1 MGISILAPTRGAT
14 TPWLARKKLE
24 RHFNP
29 RSREESDDEYEQYT
43 LFSVAFQSTLPRGE
57 RLYKCS
63 WQLLH
68 EYFNPRSREGS
79 DYSADCS
86 DLSDGYFNPRSREG
100 SDINDANGS
109 EGVSI
114 SIHAP
119 ARGAT
124 RFNYAIYF
132 CFYISIHAPARGA
145 TRTYG
150 RGSSSDN
157 NFNPRSREGSDVTNV
172 EKEFSSHYFNP
183 RSREGSDDDFI
194 IKWRSIFISIHAPAR
209 GATKTLRLWQ

>member
-1 MGISILAPTRGAT
+1 M
-14 TPWLARKKLE
+14 E

-124 RFNYAIYF
+124 KGSRFQSFRKFISIHAPARGATRFNYAIYF

-145 TRTYG
+145 TLTEVVVKQLPLFQSTLP
-150 RGSSSDN
+150 RGERPVRILTRGLTCRFQSTL
-157 NFNPRSREGSDVTNV
+157 PRGERQELT
-172 EKEFSSHYFNP
+172 EE
-183 RSREGSDDDFI
+183 EAAAI
-194 IKWRSIFISIHAPAR
+194 TISIHAPAR
-209 GATKTLRLWQ
+209 GAT